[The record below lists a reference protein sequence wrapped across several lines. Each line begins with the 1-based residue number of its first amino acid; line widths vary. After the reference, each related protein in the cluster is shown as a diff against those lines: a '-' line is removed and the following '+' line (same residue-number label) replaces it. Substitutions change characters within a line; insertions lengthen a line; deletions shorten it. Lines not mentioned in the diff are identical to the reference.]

1 VTSWSARIPSR
12 DELHEAKR
20 RALLREAASAFTR
33 KGFHAAS
40 LDDIAQKLG
49 VTKAALYHYFPS
61 KHALLREC
69 FARALEV
76 SFVALEQA
84 RREGRTGRE
93 KLNLTLRYYLKEM
106 IDELSCCVVLMEEN
120 ALLPED
126 HAKLLQDRD
135 RFEQGLRELVR
146 EGIADGS
153 IAPCDPKLAV
163 FTLLGAFNWVPKWFD
178 HDGHWSADQVSRA
191 LTDLLD
197 RMLSSAPVAALPAD
211 IAAPSGETRRPGVKK
226 RVVSGKGR

>member
-1 VTSWSARIPSR
+1 MTAWSAIVPSR

-20 RALLREAASAFTR
+20 GALLREAASAFTR

-76 SFVALEQA
+76 GF
-84 RREGRTGRE
+84 EGLAAAEATGGNARE
-93 KLNLTLRYYLKEM
+93 KLHNALRFYLKEM
-106 IDELSCCVVLMEEN
+106 IDELSCCVVLTEEN
-120 ALLPED
+120 ALLPDDYAE
-126 HAKLLQDRD
+126 LLQQRD
-135 RFEQGLRELVR
+135 RFEIALRDLVR
-146 EGIADGS
+146 AGIADGS
-153 IAPCDPKLAV
+153 IVPCDPKLAV
-163 FTLLGAFNWVPKWFD
+163 FTILGAVHWVSKLFNQSGP
-178 HDGHWSADQVSRA
+178 WSADAVSTA

-197 RMLSSAPVAALPAD
+197 RMVSATPVAALPTD
-211 IAAPSGETRRPGVKK
+211 IRRQK
-226 RVVSGKGR
+226 

>member
-1 VTSWSARIPSR
+1 VTAWSAIVPSR

-20 RALLREAASAFTR
+20 GALLREAASAFTR

-76 SFVALEQA
+76 GF
-84 RREGRTGRE
+84 EGLAAAEATGGNARE
-93 KLNLTLRYYLKEM
+93 KLHNALRFYLKEM
-106 IDELSCCVVLMEEN
+106 IDELSCCVVLTEEN
-120 ALLPED
+120 ALLPDDYAE
-126 HAKLLQDRD
+126 LLQQRD
-135 RFEQGLRELVR
+135 RFEIALRDLVR
-146 EGIADGS
+146 AGIADGS
-153 IAPCDPKLAV
+153 IVPCDPKLAV
-163 FTLLGAFNWVPKWFD
+163 FTILGAVHWVSKWFNQS
-178 HDGHWSADQVSRA
+178 GPWSADAVSTA

-197 RMLSSAPVAALPAD
+197 RMVSATPVAALPTD
-211 IAAPSGETRRPGVKK
+211 IRRQK
-226 RVVSGKGR
+226 

>member
-1 VTSWSARIPSR
+1 MSSWSAVVPSR

-76 SFVALEQA
+76 SFIALEQA
-84 RREGRTGRE
+84 QRQGRTGRE
-93 KLNLTLRYYLKEM
+93 KLQLTLRLYLKEM
-106 IDELSCCVVLMEEN
+106 IDELSCCVVLTEEH
-120 ALLPED
+120 ALLPDDYAEL
-126 HAKLLQDRD
+126 KEQRD
-135 RFEQGLRELVR
+135 RFEIALRDLIR
-146 EGIADGS
+146 AGIADGS
-153 IAPCDPKLAV
+153 IVPCDPKLTV
-163 FTLLGAFNWVPKWFD
+163 FTILGAVHWVSKWFNQ
-178 HDGHWSADQVSRA
+178 GGAWSPEAVSTA

-197 RMLSSAPVAALPAD
+197 RMVSTSPVAALPTD
-211 IAAPSGETRRPGVKK
+211 IGAE
-226 RVVSGKGR
+226 

>member
-1 VTSWSARIPSR
+1 MTAWSAIVPSR

-20 RALLREAASAFTR
+20 GALLREAASAFTR

-76 SFVALEQA
+76 GF
-84 RREGRTGRE
+84 EGLDKAEATGGNARE
-93 KLNLTLRYYLKEM
+93 KLHNTLRFYLKEM
-106 IDELSCCVVLMEEN
+106 IDELSCCVVLTEEN
-120 ALLPED
+120 ALLPDDYAE
-126 HAKLLQDRD
+126 LLEQRD
-135 RFEQGLRELVR
+135 RFESALRDLIR
-146 EGIADGS
+146 AGIADGS
-153 IAPCDPKLAV
+153 IVPCDPKLAV
-163 FTLLGAFNWVPKWFD
+163 FTILGAVHWVSKWFNQS
-178 HDGHWSADQVSRA
+178 GPWSADAVSTA

-197 RMLSSAPVAALPAD
+197 RMVSATPVKALAVD
-211 IAAPSGETRRPGVKK
+211 IGQK
-226 RVVSGKGR
+226 

>member
-1 VTSWSARIPSR
+1 MTAWSAIVPSR

-20 RALLREAASAFTR
+20 GALLREAASAFTR

-76 SFVALEQA
+76 GFEGLA
-84 RREGRTGRE
+84 RAEAIGGNARE
-93 KLNLTLRYYLKEM
+93 KLHNALRFYLKEM
-106 IDELSCCVVLMEEN
+106 IDELSCCVVLTEEN
-120 ALLPED
+120 ALLPDDYAE
-126 HAKLLQDRD
+126 LLGQRD
-135 RFEQGLRELVR
+135 RFEIALRDLIR
-146 EGIADGS
+146 AGIADGS
-153 IAPCDPKLAV
+153 IVPCDPKLTV
-163 FTLLGAFNWVPKWFD
+163 FTILGAVHWVSKWFNQ
-178 HDGHWSADQVSRA
+178 GGAWSADAVSTA

-197 RMLSSAPVAALPAD
+197 RMVSATPVAALPTD
-211 IAAPSGETRRPGVKK
+211 ISDMA
-226 RVVSGKGR
+226 